1 MTTSNVVTVKSTWA
15 ESSDMVAL
23 LIKSRSGYQTV
34 HNFIVGLTSGKAL
47 EQFNPQSCKTEDK
60 IAEHAKTLGISVRN
74 LKALCAFRADF
85 DKQATEKSIN
95 ARASWATM
103 KGCSPE
109 GKQKKAEKNKKA
121 AEKTKGLADIG
132 KGKKKA
138 AAKKENEIKAD
149 LTGLVGLSLQNARTF
164 ISQIMAGVKLHPTS
178 VNNVKLLNHL
188 EDACELIAKA

>member
-1 MTTSNVVTVKSTWA
+1 MTTLNVVTIKSTWA

-23 LIKSRSGYQTV
+23 LIKSSSSYQTV
-34 HNFIVGLTSGKAL
+34 HNFLVGLTSGKAL
-47 EQFNPQSCKTEDK
+47 EQFNPQSCKSEDK
-60 IAEHAKTLGISVRN
+60 LTEHAKVLGISVRN

-85 DKQATEKSIN
+85 DTQALAKSIN

-103 KGCSPE
+103 KGCSEE
-109 GKQKKAEKNKKA
+109 GKQKKAAKNKKA
-121 AEKTKGLADIG
+121 AAKTKGLADIG

-138 AAKKENEIKAD
+138 APKEIKAD

-164 ISQIMAGVKLHPTS
+164 LSQIMAGVKLHPVS
-178 VNNVKLLNHL
+178 ANNTKLLKHL